1 MFEPASFGARIKAL
15 REGLSMTEKDLA
27 LACGAPFSP
36 LSIRVLEAGRKEDIG
51 VNQLVALALA
61 LGVTPAELL
70 VGSQR
75 LTANMVLVDRAPR
88 LETTRANAYAWFAG
102 LRTVRRIDVRAKG
115 QPVALPERSQV
126 PELIRLLERR
136 AFLLAEIVRHERLAD
151 LSGARIHDVVVA
163 GLEEEASEISRLLS
177 AMGLRSPD
185 SKAVVGG

>member
-51 VNQLVALALA
+51 VNQLVALAL
-61 LGVTPAELL
+61 GVTPAELL

-102 LRTVRRIDVRAKG
+102 LRTVRTIDVRAKG